1 MRDKVKG
8 LLIGITIGS
17 MLTGVTAYA
26 ASGTPIKA
34 LLQKVNI
41 YVDGTKKLT
50 ANAITYNNTTYVP
63 VRSISTALGEN
74 VALKSNNLYIGKQP
88 LTKLTGNQAFELL
101 YKKIKKEI
109 EMYSLTVDEEPKDG
123 NYYVMRSYSDRE
135 TYEVTYGLYYIHM
148 YTGEVYEWNFK
159 SKKMV
164 KL

>member
-88 LTKLTGNQAFELL
+88 LIKLTGNQAFELL
-101 YKKIKKEI
+101 YKKKK
-109 EMYSLTVDEEPKDG
+109 K
-123 NYYVMRSYSDRE
+123 
-135 TYEVTYGLYYIHM
+135 
-148 YTGEVYEWNFK
+148 K
-159 SKKMV
+159 SICII
-164 KL
+164 